1 MQRKS
6 KRGLFNASIT
16 LRWLRPRF
24 AYQLPLVG
32 ICLPRRKTPPDRAPQ
47 QMETHRMNKILFVAA
62 ITAALA
68 TLVVVLDHHPVGG
81 VLLVEL
87 AAVVKPLR

>member
-1 MQRKS
+1 
-6 KRGLFNASIT
+6 
-16 LRWLRPRF
+16 
-24 AYQLPLVG
+24 
-32 ICLPRRKTPPDRAPQ
+32 
-47 QMETHRMNKILFVAA
+47 METHRMKKILFVAA

-87 AAVVKPLR
+87 ATAVKPLR

>member
-1 MQRKS
+1 
-6 KRGLFNASIT
+6 
-16 LRWLRPRF
+16 
-24 AYQLPLVG
+24 
-32 ICLPRRKTPPDRAPQ
+32 
-47 QMETHRMNKILFVAA
+47 MNKLLFVAV

-81 VLLVEL
+81 MLLVEL